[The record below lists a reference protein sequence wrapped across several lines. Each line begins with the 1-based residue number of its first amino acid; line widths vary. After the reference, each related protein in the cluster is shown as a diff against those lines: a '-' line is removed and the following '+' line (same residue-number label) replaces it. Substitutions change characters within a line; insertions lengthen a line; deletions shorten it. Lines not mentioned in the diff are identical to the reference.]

1 MYLMNINPFNLL
13 NIAIVNILLFSDKGV
28 EDRRG

>member
-1 MYLMNINPFNLL
+1 MYLMNINPFNL
-13 NIAIVNILLFSDKGV
+13 NIAMVNILLFSDKGV

>member
-13 NIAIVNILLFSDKGV
+13 NIAMANILLFSDKGV